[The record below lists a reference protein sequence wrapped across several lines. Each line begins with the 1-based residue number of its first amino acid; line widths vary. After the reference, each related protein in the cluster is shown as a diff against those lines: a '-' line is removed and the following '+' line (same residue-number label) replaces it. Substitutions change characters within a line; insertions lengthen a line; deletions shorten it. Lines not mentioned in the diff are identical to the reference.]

1 MTKVN
6 TGFVLEMFR
15 KEYSKRINEVIGEA
29 DAYDEDGNMIL
40 SPDLKV
46 RHKKSGLEYTIDS
59 VEGDE
64 GELKITLRS
73 PESPRFEPAPETR
86 DILGEP
92 KGEEVLGEQE
102 VQLPSTVSG
111 EEIVTP
117 LPGDETEDEEVTFVI
132 DQSEFEDD
140 YEVD

>member
-15 KEYSKRINEVIGEA
+15 REYATRINEVIGEA
-29 DAYDEDGNMIL
+29 DAYDEEGNMVL

-46 RHKKSGLEYTIDS
+46 RHKKSGLEYTIDN
-59 VEGDE
+59 VEGE
-64 GELKITLRS
+64 KGELKITLRS

-92 KGEEVLGEQE
+92 RDEEVLGEQDG
-102 VQLPSTVSG
+102 QLPPGTAEV
-111 EEIVTP
+111 ELTTT
-117 LPGDETEDEEVTFVI
+117 LPDEDPEEVTFTI

>member
-15 KEYSKRINEVIGEA
+15 REYATRINEVIGEA
-29 DAYDEDGNMIL
+29 DAYDEEGNMVL

-46 RHKKSGLEYTIDS
+46 RHKKSGLEYTIDN
-59 VEGDE
+59 VEGE
-64 GELKITLRS
+64 KGELKITLRS

-92 KGEEVLGEQE
+92 RDEEVLGEQDG
-102 VQLPSTVSG
+102 QLPPGAAEVELAT
-111 EEIVTP
+111 T
-117 LPGDETEDEEVTFVI
+117 LPDEDPEEVTFTI